1 MGEKQMHVILHAAY
15 DERLAVEVPEDA
27 AEIAVEFVAEGF
39 IPEGFIPEEW
49 PPLLGRED
57 RVQKNLCER
66 LRRVGRMNIRAARF
80 NPFRVD
86 ACVYI
91 RS

>member
-27 AEIAVEFVAEGF
+27 AEVAVEFLAEGF
-39 IPEGFIPEEW
+39 VPEEW
-49 PPLLGRED
+49 PLFLGREA

-66 LRRVGRMNIRAARF
+66 LRHVGRMNIRAARF

-86 ACVYI
+86 ACLYI